1 MGSGHLTVNKE
12 DKMDQKKWYTSKTL
26 WANAVA
32 ASAMVLQ
39 GVTGREL
46 LPVEFQGVLLG
57 VVNMALR
64 LITKSEVVW

>member
-1 MGSGHLTVNKE
+1 ME
-12 DKMDQKKWYTSKTL
+12 QKKWYTSKTL
-26 WANAVA
+26 WANTVA
-32 ASAMVLQ
+32 TIAIVLQ
-39 GVTGREL
+39 GTTGKEL